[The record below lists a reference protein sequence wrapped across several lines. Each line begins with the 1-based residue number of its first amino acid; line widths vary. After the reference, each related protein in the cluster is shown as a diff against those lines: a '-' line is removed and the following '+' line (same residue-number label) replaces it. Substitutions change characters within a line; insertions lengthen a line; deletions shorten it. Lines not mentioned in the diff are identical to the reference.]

1 MKLNTEKIVESMK
14 IEDDITKELFV
25 SILEELNRGSVSYSY
40 DTETRVLAIKTDIM
54 EVLDSIINGENSSLK
69 NKMKDKI
76 KDKILEKF

>member
-1 MKLNTEKIVESMK
+1 MK
-14 IEDDITKELFV
+14 IEDDITKELLV

-69 NKMKDKI
+69 NKMQDKI